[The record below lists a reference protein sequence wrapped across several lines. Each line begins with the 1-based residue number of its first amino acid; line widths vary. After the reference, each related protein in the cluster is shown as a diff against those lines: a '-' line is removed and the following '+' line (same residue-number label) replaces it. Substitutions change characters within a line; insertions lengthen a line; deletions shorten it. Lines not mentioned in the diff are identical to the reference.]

1 MCYAMCMAQL
11 VTRVDDDAVD
21 QIDALVEDGVAASR
35 SDAVRQGLAL
45 LLDRHRRQRIA
56 DSIVA
61 GYEAQPQTEEEVSW
75 AEQAAVK
82 MITDEPW

>member
-1 MCYAMCMAQL
+1 MAQL
-11 VTRVDDDAVD
+11 VTRLDDRTVAEVDRLVAEGAVD
-21 QIDALVEDGVAASR
+21 SR

-45 LLDRHRRQRIA
+45 LLDGHRRQQIA
-56 DSIVA
+56 ASIVA

-82 MITDEPW
+82 MIADEPW

>member
-1 MCYAMCMAQL
+1 MAQL
-11 VTRVDDDAVD
+11 VTRLDDGTVAEVDRLVAEGAV
-21 QIDALVEDGVAASR
+21 ESR
-35 SDAVRQGLAL
+35 SDAVRQALAL

-56 DSIVA
+56 ASIVA

-82 MITDEPW
+82 MIADEPW